1 MRYILSDLRLPLGF
15 SFAQMLTLTAKAL
28 SLKVSAIRD
37 LKLVRKSVDARNKSD
52 IHFICTVE
60 FATDKALK
68 LDPKLR
74 SKLHEK
80 NDIPYTFTSSRKFDR
95 RPVVVGSGPAGLFA
109 ALTLAKAG
117 AEPILLERGKKVSER
132 TADVER
138 AWTHGILDPESNVQF
153 GEGGAGTFSD
163 GKLNTGTR
171 DMRQRYILEAFV
183 SFGAPA
189 DILINAK
196 PHIGTDMLR
205 TVVVNMRQEIERLG
219 GEVRFS
225 SKFERFSLKNN
236 AIDTIIVRCNDSTY
250 EIPTDDVILALG
262 HSARDTFEY
271 LNNAG
276 VTMTRKDFSVGVRI
290 EHRRE
295 YMDKLLYGDFAGHPA
310 LNAADYKLNVFLPD
324 GRGVYTFCMCPGGS
338 VVMASSG
345 EGMVVTNGMSNFA
358 RNDENSNSALLVNV
372 GEQDFLPNEGILA
385 GMEYQRALER
395 AAFEFSKSYKAPV
408 NKVGDFL
415 ACRETVNFGDVIPSF
430 KPGTV
435 MCSLDEVLPKRISSA
450 LREALPMLDQKLH
463 GFAYN
468 DAVLT
473 GVETRSSSPVRIVR
487 NEHYESVSHHGLYP
501 CGEGAGYAGG
511 IMSAAADGIRCAE
524 AVILKGV
531 TNDK

>member
-15 SFAQMLTLTAKAL
+15 TSEQMLSAAAKTTGVKPSAL
-28 SLKVSAIRD
+28 RDISLA
-37 LKLVRKSVDARNKSD
+37 RKSIDARDKTD
-52 IHFICTVE
+52 VHYICTVE
-60 FATDKALK
+60 FTGNLK
-68 LDPKLR
+68 IPPKLKN
-74 SKLHEK
+74 KLREK
-80 NDIPYTFTSSRKFDR
+80 TEVPYSFTIKHKFNK

-117 AEPILLERGKKVSER
+117 AEPILLERGKAAPER
-132 TADVER
+132 TVDVER
-138 AWTHGILDPESNVQF
+138 SWELGVLDPESNVQF

-171 DMRQRYILEAFV
+171 DMRQRYILETFV
-183 SFGAPA
+183 RFGAHE
-189 DILINAK
+189 DILTNAK
-196 PHIGTDMLR
+196 PHIGTDVLR
-205 TVVVNMRQEIERLG
+205 TLVVNMRREIESLG

-225 SKFERFSLKNN
+225 TRFERFTLKDGMINSV
-236 AIDTIIVRCNDSTY
+236 IVRNNGIEY
-250 EIPTDDVILALG
+250 EIPTDHVILALG

-271 LNNAG
+271 LNSVG
-276 VTMTRKDFSVGVRI
+276 VMMTRKDFSVGVRI

-295 YMDKLLYGDFAGHPA
+295 YMDKLLYGNFASHPA

-338 VVMASSG
+338 VVMASSE

-358 RNDENSNSALLVNV
+358 RDDENSNSALLVSV
-372 GEQDFLPNEGILA
+372 GEQDFLPHSGILA
-385 GMEYQRALER
+385 GMEYQRAMER
-395 AAFEFSKSYKAPV
+395 AAFELSKSYKAPCSRV
-408 NKVGDFL
+408 EDFL
-415 ACRETVNFGDVIPSF
+415 LKRETTKYGDVAPSF

-435 MCSLDEVLPKRISSA
+435 MCSLDDVLPLRISSA
-450 LREALPMLDQKLH
+450 LREALPLFDRKMH
-463 GFAYN
+463 GFAYP

-487 NEHYESVSHHGLYP
+487 GENYESVSHPGIYP

-524 AVILKGV
+524 ALITKGV
-531 TNDK
+531 SIG